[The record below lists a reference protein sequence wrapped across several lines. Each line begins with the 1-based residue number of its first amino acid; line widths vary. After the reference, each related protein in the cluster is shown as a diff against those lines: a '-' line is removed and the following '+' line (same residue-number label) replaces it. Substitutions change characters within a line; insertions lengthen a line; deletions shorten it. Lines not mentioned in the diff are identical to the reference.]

1 MAGVSAAGQRVSFTD
16 MEKWPDDGRRY
27 ELYDGEVFV
36 VPSPLPLHQFVLARL
51 YLVLEDYVRAHGGV
65 VLFAPLDIVLTD
77 FDVVQPDILLF
88 TAERAHLI
96 HPRRV
101 TRVAPDLAVE
111 ILSPG
116 TARNDRGR
124 KRELL
129 ARHAVREYWLVDPE
143 VSRVEVFALK
153 DRALVPMS
161 TATGEEPLHS
171 PTLPELE
178 ITPADLVPTV

>member
-1 MAGVSAAGQRVSFTD
+1 MAGVSAAGQRVSFAD

-51 YLVLEDYVRAHGGV
+51 YLVLENYVKAHGGA

-143 VSRVEVFALK
+143 ISCVEVFELK
-153 DRALVPMS
+153 DGALVPAS
-161 TATGEEPLHS
+161 TASGDEPVRS
-171 PTLPELE
+171 PLLPALE
-178 ITPADLVPTV
+178 VTPADLAPTV